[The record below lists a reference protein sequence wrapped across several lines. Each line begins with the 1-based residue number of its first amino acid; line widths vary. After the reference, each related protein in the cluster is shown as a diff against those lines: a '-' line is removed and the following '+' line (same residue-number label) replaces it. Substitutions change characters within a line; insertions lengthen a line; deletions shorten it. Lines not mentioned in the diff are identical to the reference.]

1 MLHGTQI
8 QSVQKTVNIKETR
21 LGCQAF
27 FPRLIQWNTE
37 RAIMIIIKGSA
48 TNKRA
53 SECEINFDV
62 GKVLNIHCYI
72 TILISSE

>member
-21 LGCQAF
+21 LGCQTL

-48 TNKRA
+48 NNKRT
-53 SECEINFDV
+53 SECLSCGWER
-62 GKVLNIHCYI
+62 GNIFFMFEKY
-72 TILISSE
+72 